1 MTAHNKRTGYLW
13 NTLYGWVDTGSG
25 GLFPSSPAA
34 GLQPISHHV
43 AHPDTKRRLHE
54 LVVTS
59 GLINHLVE
67 LSATPA
73 SKEDVLRVHDEAHV
87 SRIIAESLTPKG
99 GDAGDGVSPF
109 GQGGDTIAFLAAGG
123 AIEATRAVVQG
134 EVDQAYA
141 LINPPGHHA
150 ERALGR
156 GFCIFNNAAV
166 AAAYALEVLGLS
178 RVAIVDWDVHHG
190 NGAQDI
196 FWESDR
202 VLNISLHQDRCFPSD
217 SGFRDENGAG
227 VGAGYSLNVP
237 LPPGGGNAVYE
248 YALTHTVIPALEKFQ
263 PELILVPCGFDAAI
277 MDPLSRMMVR
287 VDGFRRMTQLIV
299 EAADRLCNGR
309 IVFLQ
314 EGGYSPYYVPF
325 CGLSVIEELAGVSTG
340 LTDAYEPIVGAMG
353 GDELLPHERDAVDAS
368 HSLIAGIGG
377 KHNV

>member
-1 MTAHNKRTGYLW
+1 MSDNNKRTGYLW

-25 GLFPSSPAA
+25 GLAPSSVAA

-59 GLINHLVE
+59 GLVEHLVE
-67 LSATPA
+67 LSAVPA
-73 SKEDVLRVHDEAHV
+73 TQEDVLRVHDASHV
-87 SRIIAESLTPKG
+87 DRIVAEGLLPKG

-109 GQGGDTIAFLAAGG
+109 GQGGDSIAFLAAGG
-123 AIEATRAVVQG
+123 AIEATRAVVSG
-134 EVDQAYA
+134 DVDRAYA

-156 GFCIFNNAAV
+156 GFCIFNNTAV
-166 AAAYALEVLGLS
+166 AAAYALDVLGLE

-196 FWESDR
+196 FWESSR

-217 SGFRDENGAG
+217 SGFREENGG
-227 VGAGYSLNVP
+227 GEGAGYSLNVP

-248 YALTHTVIPALEKFQ
+248 HALESVVIPALEAFQ
-263 PELILVPCGFDAAI
+263 PQLILVPCGFDAAI

-287 VDGFRRMTQLIV
+287 ADGFRRMTRLIV
-299 EAADRLCNGR
+299 DAAERICDGK

-325 CGLSVIEELAGVSTG
+325 CGLSVIEELAGVTTG
-340 LTDAYEPIVGAMG
+340 LIDAYEPLVGAMG
-353 GDELLPHERDAVDAS
+353 GDVLLDHERAAVESAAELLR
-368 HSLIAGIGG
+368 GIKVQSGS
-377 KHNV
+377 

>member
-1 MTAHNKRTGYLW
+1 MTDTTKRTGYLW

-25 GLFPSSPAA
+25 GLAPSSVSA

-54 LVVTS
+54 LVVAS
-59 GLINHLVE
+59 GLIDHLVE
-67 LSATPA
+67 LSAVPA
-73 SKEDVLRVHDEAHV
+73 TREDVLRVHDTAHV
-87 SRIIAESLTPKG
+87 DRIVTEGALPKG

-109 GQGGDTIAFLAAGG
+109 GQGGDQIAFLAAGG
-123 AIEATRAVVQG
+123 AIEAVKAVVNG

-156 GFCIFNNAAV
+156 GFCIFNNTAV
-166 AAAYALEVLGLS
+166 AAAYALDVLGLE

-196 FWESDR
+196 FWDSSR
-202 VLNISLHQDRCFPSD
+202 VLNISLHQNRCFPSD
-217 SGFRDENGAG
+217 SGFIQENGSG
-227 VGAGYSLNVP
+227 EGAGYSLNVP

-248 YALTHTVIPALEKFQ
+248 YALETVVIPALEAYQ
-263 PELILVPCGFDAAI
+263 SQLILVPCGFDAAI
-277 MDPLSRMMVR
+277 MDPLARMMMR
-287 VDGFRRMTQLIV
+287 ADGFRRLTQLIV
-299 EAADRLCNGR
+299 DAAERLAEGR

-325 CGLSVIEELAGVSTG
+325 CGLGVIEELAGVSTG
-340 LTDAYEPIVGAMG
+340 VADAYEPIVGAMG
-353 GDELLPHERDAVDAS
+353 GDELLEHERAAVDAVR
-368 HSLIAGIGG
+368 AAVDRIG
-377 KHNV
+377 VPQR

>member
-1 MTAHNKRTGYLW
+1 MNDATKRTGYLW

-25 GLFPSSPAA
+25 GLFPANARA
-34 GLQPISHHV
+34 GLQPIAHHV

-59 GLINHLVE
+59 GLIEHLVE
-67 LSATPA
+67 LTAKPA
-73 SKEDVLRVHDEAHV
+73 SREDVLRVHDAAHV
-87 SRIIAESLTPKG
+87 DRIVAEGALPKG

-109 GQGGDTIAFLAAGG
+109 GQGGDAIAFLAAGG
-123 AIEATRAVVQG
+123 AIEATRAVVSG

-150 ERALGR
+150 ERAMGR
-156 GFCIFNNAAV
+156 GFCIFNNTAV
-166 AAAYALEVLGLS
+166 AAAYALEELGLE

-196 FWESDR
+196 FWDSSK

-217 SGFRDENGAG
+217 SGFRDENGG
-227 VGAGYSLNVP
+227 DGAEGYSLNVP

-248 YALTHTVIPALEKFQ
+248 YALEHVVIPALEAFRPQ
-263 PELILVPCGFDAAI
+263 LILVPCGFDAAI

-299 EAADRLCNGR
+299 EAAERLCDGR

-340 LTDAYEPIVGAMG
+340 LTEAYEPIVGAMG
-353 GDELLPHERDAVDAS
+353 GDELLAHEQAAVDA
-368 HSLIAGIGG
+368 AGALVQRVGG
-377 KHNV
+377 PSQG

>member
-1 MTAHNKRTGYLW
+1 MTDTTKRTGYLW

-25 GLFPSSPAA
+25 GLAPSSVAA

-54 LVVTS
+54 LVVAS
-59 GLINHLVE
+59 GLIEHLVE
-67 LSATPA
+67 LSAVPA
-73 SKEDVLRVHDEAHV
+73 TREDVLRVHDAAHV
-87 SRIIAESLTPKG
+87 DRIVAEGALPKG

-109 GQGGDTIAFLAAGG
+109 GQGGDQIAFLAAGG
-123 AIEATRAVVQG
+123 AIEAVKAVVNG

-156 GFCIFNNAAV
+156 GFCIFNNTAV
-166 AAAYALEVLGLS
+166 AAAYALDVLGLE

-196 FWESDR
+196 FWDSSR
-202 VLNISLHQDRCFPSD
+202 VLNISLHQNRCFPSD
-217 SGFRDENGAG
+217 SGFIEENGSG
-227 VGAGYSLNVP
+227 EGTGYSLNVP

-248 YALTHTVIPALEKFQ
+248 YALETVVIPALEAYRPQ
-263 PELILVPCGFDAAI
+263 LILVPCGFDAAI
-277 MDPLSRMMVR
+277 MDPLARMMMR
-287 VDGFRRMTQLIV
+287 ADGFRRLTQLIV
-299 EAADRLCNGR
+299 DAAERLSEGR

-325 CGLSVIEELAGVSTG
+325 CGLGVIEELAGVSTG
-340 LTDAYEPIVGAMG
+340 VADAYEPIVGAMG
-353 GDELLPHERDAVDAS
+353 GDELLEHERAAVDAVRE
-368 HSLIAGIGG
+368 AVTRIG
-377 KHNV
+377 VPQR